1 MPVDETMVVEGFSKT
16 VTLLIVEYTELLL
29 NSEDDD
35 SFTSVVDGKSIDN
48 TPLLLL
54 MEKKDDV
61 GVVGREEIK
70 VSDDKTPVTLEND
83 TPLLRLEGDE
93 DIAFAEE
100 KGKTAEGES

>member
-1 MPVDETMVVEGFSKT
+1 MPEDETMVVEGFFRT
-16 VTLLIVEYTELLL
+16 DALLIVEYTELLL

-35 SFTSVVDGKSIDN
+35 SFTSVVEGKSIDN

-54 MEKKDDV
+54 MEKKVDV

-93 DIAFAEE
+93 EIAFAEE
-100 KGKTAEGES
+100 KVKTTEDES

>member
-1 MPVDETMVVEGFSKT
+1 MVVKGFFRT
-16 VTLLIVEYTELLL
+16 VALLIVEYTELLL

-54 MEKKDDV
+54 VEKKVDV
-61 GVVGREEIK
+61 GVVGRGEIK
-70 VSDDKTPVTLEND
+70 VSDDKTPLTLEND

-93 DIAFAEE
+93 VIAFAEE
-100 KGKTAEGES
+100 IVKTAEGES